1 MYEKKKIITIACVIF
16 ATVALFVYLIFSGTT
31 GGNRNGNNAKDTVRE
46 IKNYSKQSADAVR
59 SAGEQIKSAGEQ
71 LDRSISRV
79 DRATESADR
88 VQKRI
93 DRNAETIAE
102 CRDIIADSRRE
113 LDEAADIFRQVDEEN
128 R

>member
-31 GGNRNGNNAKDTVRE
+31 GGRNGNDAKDAVRE
-46 IKNYSKQSADAVR
+46 AQEYSTKSADAVKR
-59 SAGEQIKSAGEQ
+59 AGDQVKSAGEQ

-79 DRATESADR
+79 DRAEESAGR

-93 DRNAETIAE
+93 DENAETIAE
-102 CRDIIADSRRE
+102 CRSLIADSRRE
-113 LDEAADIFRQVDEEN
+113 LDEAADIFRQIDEEN

>member
-31 GGNRNGNNAKDTVRE
+31 SGGNGNDAKTTVRE
-46 IKNYSKQSADAVR
+46 IKNYSEQSADAVKR
-59 SAGEQIKSAGEQ
+59 AGDQVKSAGEQ

-79 DRATESADR
+79 DRAEESAGR
-88 VQKRI
+88 VQERI
-93 DRNAETIAE
+93 DENAETIAE
-102 CRDIIADSRRE
+102 CRSLIADGRRE
-113 LDEAADIFRQVDEEN
+113 LNEAAELFRQIDEEN